1 MQNSQSLSHPQ
12 FSVRNFLMFLIPS
25 LLGVLL
31 FMTPVAIS
39 DGFTIPVAY
48 FAKSLLGLLG
58 TFAPILIVGL
68 VVMSTTIA
76 VIAKVT
82 KPAFITKSHFL
93 SSLFLPTTAW
103 LLVRIIGAFFVLM
116 VYTSFGPALVTHE
129 STGGFVLAELL
140 PTLLSV
146 FIFAGLFL
154 PLLTNFGLL
163 EFIGAL
169 MTKVMR
175 PLFGLPGR
183 SAVDCISSWLGDGS
197 VAILMSSKQYQNGHY
212 TEREAAIVGTTFS
225 AVSISFCL
233 VVIAQVGLE
242 QHFFSFYLTVCL
254 AGVVAAII
262 TPRLP
267 PLCWKKNKLIDGST
281 KDVSHD
287 ALPEGET
294 AFSYGVKSAI
304 SRSAQISSL
313 LKVLKEGLQN
323 AAEMVFGVL
332 PVVMAI
338 GTTALIIAEYTP
350 IFTILGTPFIPLL
363 EALNVPEAQAASK
376 TIVVGFADMFIP
388 AVLATSIESE
398 MTRFI
403 VAALSVTQ
411 LIYMSEVGALLLG
424 SKIPVKLWEL
434 VLIFLLRTLVTLPVI
449 VGMAHLIF

>member
-1 MQNSQSLSHPQ
+1 MQKSQSLSHPQ
-12 FSVRNFLMFLIPS
+12 FSIRNFLMFLIPS

-76 VIAKVT
+76 VIAKIT

-93 SSLFLPTTAW
+93 SALFLPTTAW
-103 LLVRIIGAFFVLM
+103 LLVRIVGAFFVLM
-116 VYTSFGPALVTHE
+116 VYTSSGPALVTHE

-197 VAILMSSKQYQNGHY
+197 VAILMSS
-212 TEREAAIVGTTFS
+212 
-225 AVSISFCL
+225 
-233 VVIAQVGLE
+233 
-242 QHFFSFYLTVCL
+242 
-254 AGVVAAII
+254 
-262 TPRLP
+262 
-267 PLCWKKNKLIDGST
+267 
-281 KDVSHD
+281 
-287 ALPEGET
+287 
-294 AFSYGVKSAI
+294 
-304 SRSAQISSL
+304 
-313 LKVLKEGLQN
+313 
-323 AAEMVFGVL
+323 
-332 PVVMAI
+332 
-338 GTTALIIAEYTP
+338 
-350 IFTILGTPFIPLL
+350 
-363 EALNVPEAQAASK
+363 
-376 TIVVGFADMFIP
+376 
-388 AVLATSIESE
+388 
-398 MTRFI
+398 
-403 VAALSVTQ
+403 
-411 LIYMSEVGALLLG
+411 
-424 SKIPVKLWEL
+424 
-434 VLIFLLRTLVTLPVI
+434 
-449 VGMAHLIF
+449 